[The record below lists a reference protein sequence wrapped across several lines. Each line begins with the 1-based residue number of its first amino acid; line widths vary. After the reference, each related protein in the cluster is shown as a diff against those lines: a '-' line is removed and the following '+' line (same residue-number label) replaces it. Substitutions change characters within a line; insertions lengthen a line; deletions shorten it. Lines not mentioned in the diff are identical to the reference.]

1 MKLSRLL
8 ILAGVALGGAG
19 SVLAHHSFAHF
30 DSTRQVMIEGVV
42 ADWSYASPHSWL
54 YIDAPDQNG
63 KMQKWSLEGAG
74 PIRATRQGVTGNTY
88 KTGEKVRVVM
98 SPLRDG
104 RPAGAVCF
112 VIQENGTITQP
123 NDGTCEVAESIER
136 WKTKGWIVSAK
147 HLETHPVAD

>member
-1 MKLSRLL
+1 MKLSRSLF
-8 ILAGVALGGAG
+8 LAGLSLVGAG

-30 DSTRQVMIEGVV
+30 DSTRQVLIEGRV

-63 KMQKWSLEGAG
+63 QMRKWSLEGAG

-88 KTGEKVRVVM
+88 KTGEKVRAVM

-112 VIQENGTITQP
+112 VIQEDGTITQP
-123 NDGTCEVAESIER
+123 NDGTCEVTESIAR
-136 WKTKGWIVSAK
+136 WKTKGWLDSAR
-147 HLETHPVAD
+147 HLDTHPVAD